1 MVSLIGIIG
10 VALIGMTFIFGML
23 NNVPLIGGA
32 FSFFVD
38 NKLLLYLAGFPM
50 VAWDIS
56 RNLLITIVLTVI
68 FGIIL
73 NLGLLP
79 I

>member
-1 MVSLIGIIG
+1 VVSLIGIIG
-10 VALIGMTFIFGML
+10 VLIIGMTFVFGML
-23 NNVPLIGGA
+23 NSVPLIGGA

-38 NKLLLYLAGFPM
+38 NKLLLYLVGFPM

-56 RNLLITIVLTVI
+56 RNLLITVVLTII
-68 FGIIL
+68 FGILL
-73 NLGLLP
+73 NFGILP